1 MLIHFGIQRGAA
13 HIVFHI
19 ILTMVHTI
27 TDMAFM
33 DHTMIILI
41 IIITQTTRLLQGIEI
56 RQVIEQ
62 EIITVE
68 EVQTIQDW
76 ALLLQDAFISLLE
89 LLLLPVLQDQQLLQE
104 AEHTQMVK
112 PDLEAATL

>member
-1 MLIHFGIQRGAA
+1 
-13 HIVFHI
+13 
-19 ILTMVHTI
+19 
-27 TDMAFM
+27 MAFM

-41 IIITQTTRLLQGIEI
+41 IIITQTTKLLQGIEI

-68 EVQTIQDW
+68 EVQIIQDW

-89 LLLLPVLQDQQLLQE
+89 LLLLPVLQDQQLLRE

>member
-1 MLIHFGIQRGAA
+1 
-13 HIVFHI
+13 
-19 ILTMVHTI
+19 
-27 TDMAFM
+27 
-33 DHTMIILI
+33 
-41 IIITQTTRLLQGIEI
+41 
-56 RQVIEQ
+56 
-62 EIITVE
+62 VE